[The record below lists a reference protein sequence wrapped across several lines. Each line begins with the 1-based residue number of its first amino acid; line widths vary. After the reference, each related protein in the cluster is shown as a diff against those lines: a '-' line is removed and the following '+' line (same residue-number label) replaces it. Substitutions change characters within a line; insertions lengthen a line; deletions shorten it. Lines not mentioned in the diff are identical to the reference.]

1 MPYYVDFSWRA
12 EGSRPLTQTQLEE
25 WESII
30 REAMGGP
37 GWVVMRQVNGT
48 WRVEEAQL
56 TGAGLDGEAGARA
69 DRTNAVT
76 EVLRRH
82 GKTVS

>member
-1 MPYYVDFSWRA
+1 MPYYVDFSWKTDSHPMPA
-12 EGSRPLTQTQLEE
+12 AQIEE
-25 WESII
+25 WESIM
-30 REAMGGP
+30 RPALGGA

-76 EVLRRH
+76 EALRRH